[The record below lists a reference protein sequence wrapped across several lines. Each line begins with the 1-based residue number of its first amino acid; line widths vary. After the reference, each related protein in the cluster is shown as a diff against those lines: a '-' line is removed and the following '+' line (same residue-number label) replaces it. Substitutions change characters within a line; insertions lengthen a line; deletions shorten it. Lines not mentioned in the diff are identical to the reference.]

1 MIKSI
6 TGGPGVIVNGGSVS
20 YPYVSTSSNNPIQGM
35 LRIHGSDMQVFD
47 GSSWIQMSAAYPSV
61 SLDAETLDLLQ
72 WARTQRQLEMNRKT
86 LIENNPALQ
95 KAYEAVRRAEENF
108 DFLSKFVE
116 DDLDRELRE
125 IAP

>member
-6 TGGPGVIVNGGSVS
+6 TGGPGLVVSGGNAS
-20 YPYVSTSSNNPIQGM
+20 YPYISTNSNNPIQGM
-35 LRIHGSDMQVFD
+35 LRLNGNDIQTFD
-47 GSSWIQMSAAYPSV
+47 GSSWLTVGASYANI
-61 SLDAETLDLLQ
+61 SLDSESLELLQ

-108 DFLSKFVE
+108 EFLSKFVE
-116 DDLDRELRE
+116 DDLDKELRE

>member
-1 MIKSI
+1 MLKGL
-6 TGGPGVIVNGGSVS
+6 TGGPGIAASGGMT
-20 YPYVSTSSNNPIQGM
+20 YPYIPMNPNNPIQGM
-35 LRIHGSDMQVFD
+35 LRLNGQDIQTFD
-47 GSSWIQMSAAYPSV
+47 GSSWITVGASYANV
-61 SLDAETLDLLQ
+61 SLDSESLDLLQ
-72 WARTQRQLEMNRKT
+72 WARTQRQLELNRKT

-95 KAYEAVRRAEENF
+95 KAYEAVKRAEENF